1 MAHAMLTR
9 RSPSAEEIGKA
20 RLQGYRLQFSRRSKR
35 TGTGVADVVVAP
47 GFTVMGVLY
56 NVPSDEWDALQ
67 LKEGLQMHPPA
78 YRQVEVDVFS
88 FVDKTVR
95 RAVTFVV
102 ADPESVEQ
110 IPSPEYIGAMIE
122 EVERR
127 GLRPYGQFLRW
138 LQSCSNTTQNKPLRN
153 GLWVTGTSLRQ
164 KSHGHYIVRANP
176 GAVIGSS
183 KARLVSVEFNGRIT
197 TARLQSVPE
206 LPDRLCEMDQ
216 NLRHALGMIGQNS
229 YGYTVVLRAQS
240 SRNILPAVVA
250 PRTLCLKIHQT
261 NWTDSEKRICILHH
275 RNIAMLGIKEGEQI
289 EIECSTRDDSGA
301 ILTKRIRLR
310 VYSAEQRDNQSRT
323 YPAIDEI
330 YLDRECRTELGLSI
344 DRSTFVD
351 WPVLVRPSVGHLLR
365 RRIVIYGITFFLGT
379 ASLSQVLSLLM
390 PNLPS
395 AARAAVAIALAAVT
409 TIAVTLIDIRA
420 NLRY

>member
-1 MAHAMLTR
+1 
-9 RSPSAEEIGKA
+9 
-20 RLQGYRLQFSRRSKR
+20 
-35 TGTGVADVVVAP
+35 
-47 GFTVMGVLY
+47 
-56 NVPSDEWDALQ
+56 
-67 LKEGLQMHPPA
+67 
-78 YRQVEVDVFS
+78 
-88 FVDKTVR
+88 
-95 RAVTFVV
+95 
-102 ADPESVEQ
+102 
-110 IPSPEYIGAMIE
+110 
-122 EVERR
+122 
-127 GLRPYGQFLRW
+127 
-138 LQSCSNTTQNKPLRN
+138 
-153 GLWVTGTSLRQ
+153 
-164 KSHGHYIVRANP
+164 
-176 GAVIGSS
+176 
-183 KARLVSVEFNGRIT
+183 
-197 TARLQSVPE
+197 
-206 LPDRLCEMDQ
+206 
-216 NLRHALGMIGQNS
+216 
-229 YGYTVVLRAQS
+229 
-240 SRNILPAVVA
+240 
-250 PRTLCLKIHQT
+250 
-261 NWTDSEKRICILHH
+261 
-275 RNIAMLGIKEGEQI
+275 MLGIKEGEQI